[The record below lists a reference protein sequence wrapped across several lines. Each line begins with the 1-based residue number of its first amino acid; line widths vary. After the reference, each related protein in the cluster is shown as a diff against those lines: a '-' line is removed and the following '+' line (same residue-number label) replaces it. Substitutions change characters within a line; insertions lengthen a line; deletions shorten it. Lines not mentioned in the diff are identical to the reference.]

1 LDVARGPLG
10 WEVDGVLFL
19 ISIQAARSGVEPLW
33 SAVLEIAVGLEGA
46 DAFTIDSTTQAGRS
60 GSESSEDL
68 AFLRSL
74 GMAVDDRRR
83 DLRPIDGHL
92 EILKVLGDRVLSIDL
107 YAQRQWVAGIS
118 DWGDDI
124 AALFEEAHWRKL
136 RDVVGR
142 LEPPPKVDVAEVT
155 GRPEYSA

>member
-1 LDVARGPLG
+1 
-10 WEVDGVLFL
+10 
-19 ISIQAARSGVEPLW
+19 
-33 SAVLEIAVGLEGA
+33 
-46 DAFTIDSTTQAGRS
+46 
-60 GSESSEDL
+60 
-68 AFLRSL
+68 
-74 GMAVDDRRR
+74 MAVDDRRR